1 MATAP
6 KLLTAE
12 EFQLLGLENVELVKG
27 ELVEYMRPTPEHGE
41 IAGRLITYLNLW
53 LSKNK
58 LGRAGTDGGF
68 VLGRNPDI
76 VRGPDVWFLRNER
89 IPQDTSRF
97 WEVAPDLVA
106 EIISPSDTANV
117 VKGKLSDYLAAG
129 TSLVWLVYPVY
140 RQVEA
145 HRSGQRTLIFSE
157 SDTLEAPDLLPGFHC
172 KVSDLFG
179 E

>member
-1 MATAP
+1 MP
-6 KLLTAE
+6 S
-12 EFQLLGLENVELVKG
+12 LVHG
-27 ELVEYMRPTPEHGE
+27 EIVEYMRPTPEHGE
-41 IAGRLITYLNLW
+41 IVGRLITFLNIW
-53 LSKNK
+53 LLKST

-89 IPQDTSRF
+89 IPPDTTRF
-97 WEVAPDLVA
+97 WEAAPDLVA

-117 VKGKLSDYLAAG
+117 VKGKPTDYFAAG
-129 TSLVWLVYPVY
+129 TSRVWLVYPVF

-145 HRSGQRTLIFSE
+145 HTPGGRTLILSE
-157 SDTLEAPDLLPGFHC
+157 SDTLEDPDLLPGFGC

-179 E
+179 P